1 VTLRREEGFLIPA
14 EETRGGTEEGQVFAA
29 GAEFFVGLR
38 ERGHAGIMKQDDTS
52 WNVFL

>member
-1 VTLRREEGFLIPA
+1 MIPA
-14 EETRGGTEEGQVFAA
+14 EEARGGAEKGEVFTS

-38 ERGHAGIMKQDDTS
+38 KRGHAGIMKQDDTS